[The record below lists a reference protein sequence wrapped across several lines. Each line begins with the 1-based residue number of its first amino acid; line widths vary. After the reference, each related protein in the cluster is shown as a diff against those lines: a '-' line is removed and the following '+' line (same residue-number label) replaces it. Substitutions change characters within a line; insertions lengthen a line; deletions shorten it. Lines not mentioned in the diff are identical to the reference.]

1 MPSARS
7 IGTKFQKWVK
17 DWLEP
22 QGWMVYNKMI
32 GGRYEKKRDIFGCD
46 LIAKHPNFGATVWI
60 QATADSAA
68 NIKRKTV
75 EIRTVPWKIPKI
87 DRVFVFIKRES
98 KRVDVLEFKTL
109 ATGGA
114 YTTVKIGH
122 IVNGTWYSR
131 GGSKFKW
138 DR

>member
-1 MPSARS
+1 MPSPRA

-60 QATADSAA
+60 QVTADSSA
-68 NIKRKTV
+68 NLKRKLI
-75 EIRTVPWKIPKI
+75 EIKTIPWSIPSA
-87 DRVFVFIKRES
+87 DRVFVFVKRDK
-98 KRVDVLEFKTL
+98 KRVDVFEYKKFQGTDIYHLMRI
-109 ATGGA
+109 GQIIS
-114 YTTVKIGH
+114 KI
-122 IVNGTWYSR
+122 WYSKT
-131 GGSKFKW
+131 GYGFKW